1 MLFLF
6 LRCGAPGIPM
16 PAEAHDLSAIPT
28 RKELAVID
36 NAATVLLPDDPTPS
50 LDDIAAQPDVR
61 HLGAPQA
68 APQAPHLAEPLRIV
82 VAGSDAALSAVLTRL
97 MRSDNLWAEVA
108 FIPVPSAAAS
118 ASSAAAPA
126 ASPASATPAAVTS
139 AAAQNWGLP
148 TDPAEALDFA
158 RTAPVRPAPL
168 IRNDSGLAVAGSAT
182 ISDAANGSFTG
193 EIIIDDHTLAASS
206 PKTFGARL
214 VPMTDAPG
222 ILAARATS
230 PIEPQGRLRS
240 LLRKPGQLDPESV
253 RTGRAVQAG
262 GPQLRVIVDSVPH
275 KRPVTRVTFYRHLR
289 DLQIVRP

>member
-1 MLFLF
+1 MRFLF
-6 LRCGAPGIPM
+6 LRCGAPDIPM
-16 PAEAHDLSAIPT
+16 PAEAHDLSAVPT
-28 RKELAVID
+28 RKELALID
-36 NAATVLLPDDPTPS
+36 AFLSPLLPTDPTPS

-61 HLGAPQA
+61 HLGAPEP
-68 APQAPHLAEPLRIV
+68 APQASHLAEPARIV

-97 MRSDNLWAEVA
+97 MRSDRLWAEVA

-118 ASSAAAPA
+118 ASTPSTTAPA
-126 ASPASATPAAVTS
+126 AATPSTPS

-148 TDPAEALDFA
+148 TAPAEALDFA

-193 EIIIDDHTLAASS
+193 EIIIDDHTLAATS

-230 PIEPQGRLRS
+230 PVESQGRLRS

>member
-1 MLFLF
+1 
-6 LRCGAPGIPM
+6 
-16 PAEAHDLSAIPT
+16 
-28 RKELAVID
+28 
-36 NAATVLLPDDPTPS
+36 
-50 LDDIAAQPDVR
+50 
-61 HLGAPQA
+61 
-68 APQAPHLAEPLRIV
+68 
-82 VAGSDAALSAVLTRL
+82 
-97 MRSDNLWAEVA
+97 MRSDRLWAEVA
-108 FIPVPSAAAS
+108 FIPVSSAAAS
-118 ASSAAAPA
+118 TPSTTAPA
-126 ASPASATPAAVTS
+126 ASTPSTPS
-139 AAAQNWGLP
+139 AATQNWGIP
-148 TDPAEALDFA
+148 TSPAEALDFA

-182 ISDAANGSFTG
+182 ISDSANGAFTG

-230 PIEPQGRLRS
+230 PVESQGRLRS